1 LQELDKSIKIIGIK
15 SVNRRVLMLTM
26 YSEIKIFSGNA
37 NIDLANKV
45 CEELGLPLGDAEVSN
60 FSDGEVSMYI
70 KESVRGAD
78 VFVIQ
83 PTCRPVND
91 NLMELLI
98 FIDALKRASAGR
110 INAVIPYYGY
120 ARQDRKTRARD
131 PITSKLVADMITAA
145 GADRVITIDLHAGQ
159 IQGYFDMPVDQLLGG
174 PILAKYIA
182 PYVGDNSIVVSPDVG
197 GVLRARN
204 FATMLD
210 LPLAIIEKRR
220 QKANVSEVMNVVGDI
235 KGKDVILV
243 DDIVDTAGSLTKAA
257 KVLKDFGAEKVFACS
272 THGVLSGPAIE
283 RIKNSVIEKL
293 VITDTI
299 PLTDEMKID
308 KISVVSVAPLIAEAI
323 KRITENRSVSRLFE

>member
-1 LQELDKSIKIIGIK
+1 M
-15 SVNRRVLMLTM
+15 MLSK
-26 YSEIKIFSGNA
+26 YSEVKIFTGNA
-37 NIDLANKV
+37 NIALAKKV
-45 CEELGLPLGDAEVSN
+45 CDELGEKLGDAEVTT
-60 FSDGEVSMYI
+60 FSDGEVAMYI

-83 PTCRPVND
+83 PTCQPVND

-145 GADRVITIDLHAGQ
+145 GANRVITIDLHAGQ
-159 IQGYFDMPVDQLLGG
+159 IQGYFDMPVDQLQGG
-174 PILAKYIA
+174 PILAKHIKKYLKPNTVI
-182 PYVGDNSIVVSPDVG
+182 VSPDVG

-204 FATMLD
+204 FAAMLD

-235 KGKDVILV
+235 KGKDVVLI

-257 KVLKDFGAEKVFACS
+257 KVLKDFGAEDVYACV

-283 RIKNSVIEKL
+283 RIQNSVIEKL
-293 VITDTI
+293 IVTDTI
-299 PLTDEMKID
+299 PLTEEMKID
-308 KISVVSVAPLIAEAI
+308 KIEVISVAPLIAEAI
-323 KRITENRSVSRLFE
+323 KRISENRSVSKLFE

>member
-1 LQELDKSIKIIGIK
+1 
-15 SVNRRVLMLTM
+15 MLTK

-37 NIDLANKV
+37 NIELARKV
-45 CEELGLPLGDAEVSN
+45 SEELGLQLGDAEVTS
-60 FSDGEVSMYI
+60 FSDGEVAMYI

-91 NLMELLI
+91 SLMELLI

-131 PITSKLVADMITAA
+131 PITSKLVADMITTA
-145 GADRVITIDLHAGQ
+145 GADRVITMDLHAGQ
-159 IQGYFDMPVDQLLGG
+159 IQGYFNLPVDQLLGG
-174 PILAKYIA
+174 PILANYIK
-182 PYVGDNSIVVSPDVG
+182 PLIKPNSVIVSPDVG

-257 KVLKDFGAEKVFACS
+257 KVLKDFGAEKVYACA

-283 RIKNSVIEKL
+283 RLNSSVIEKL
-293 VITDTI
+293 IITDTI
-299 PLTDEMKID
+299 PLLNEIKTD
-308 KISVVSVAPLIAEAI
+308 KIVIVSVAPLIAEAI
-323 KRITENRSVSRLFE
+323 RRVSENRSVSKLFE

>member
-1 LQELDKSIKIIGIK
+1 
-15 SVNRRVLMLTM
+15 MLTK

-37 NIDLANKV
+37 NIELARKV
-45 CEELGLPLGDAEVSN
+45 SEELGLPLGDAEVTC

-91 NLMELLI
+91 SLMELLI

-145 GADRVITIDLHAGQ
+145 GADRVITMDLHAGQ

-174 PILAKYIA
+174 PILVNYIR
-182 PYVGDNSIVVSPDVG
+182 PLIKPNTVIVSPDVG

-257 KVLKDFGAEKVFACS
+257 KVLKDFGAENVYACA

-283 RIKNSVIEKL
+283 RINSSVIEKL
-293 VITDTI
+293 IITDTI
-299 PLTDEMKID
+299 PLTKEMQTD
-308 KISVVSVAPLIAEAI
+308 KIVVVSVAPLIAEAI
-323 KRITENRSVSRLFE
+323 KRVSESRSVSKLFE

>member
-1 LQELDKSIKIIGIK
+1 MHTGF
-15 SVNRRVLMLTM
+15 
-26 YSEIKIFSGNA
+26 SEIKVFTGNA
-37 NIDLANKV
+37 NVELAKKV
-45 CEELGLPLGDAEVSN
+45 VKEMGISLGDAEVN
-60 FSDGEVSMYI
+60 TFSDGEVQMHI

-83 PTCRPVND
+83 PTCGPVND

-98 FIDALKRASAGR
+98 YIDALKRASAGR
-110 INAVIPYYGY
+110 INAVVPYYGY

-159 IQGYFDMPVDQLLGG
+159 IQGYFNLPVDQLLGG
-174 PILAKYIA
+174 PILAKYIK
-182 PYVGDNSIVVSPDVG
+182 PRVTPNTVIVSPDVG

-204 FATMLD
+204 FATILD

-235 KGKDVILV
+235 KGKDVVLI

-257 KVLKDFGAEKVFACS
+257 KVLKDFGAEKVYACC

-283 RIKNSVIEKL
+283 RIDNSVIEEL
-293 VITDTI
+293 IITDTI
-299 PLTDEMKID
+299 PLTEEKKID
-308 KISVVSVAPLIAEAI
+308 KIKVVSVAPLIAEAI
-323 KRITENRSVSRLFE
+323 QRVSEHRSVSKLFE